1 MDPEAMNH
9 EVWPEP
15 PTIEVT
21 DTATSSCV
29 TCLRDL
35 SEHRIECPE
44 HELLALFWP
53 PNSPDFESNGIHTLG
68 MERDFLR
75 LAIEYLYLSVDEQQ
89 LQLYPHHRTLYLPKP
104 TVHATASLY
113 PETWNPWPSFTSA
126 WVTRTTPASYHW
138 GLRFPRSRT
147 SVTLTQP
154 LPPVPSAFPVAG
166 ETPVP
171 PPHALDRAGCRAGW
185 RALRDLLQAEL
196 AGRGRSAATLRAV
209 ADLFDRV
216 RALSL
221 SPEDTMW
228 CVITDVR
235 NAAAREDAASEV
247 AGRNLSGVVRVLEA
261 GCWGPD
267 EEDDDHGIGGSGDGG
282 DASGAGELAG
292 RRRRREE
299 ASAREE
305 VEDEVYVW
313 SSRPDIAE
321 ACHHEFQRC
330 HAYGNETPVTPLMIP
345 SGQTVLS
352 VRWRLSG
359 EVA

>member
-1 MDPEAMNH
+1 MDLEAINH
-9 EVWPEP
+9 ELWPES

-21 DTATSSCV
+21 DAATSSCV

-53 PNSPDFESNGIHTLG
+53 PNSPDFERNGVHTLG

-75 LAIEYLYLSVDEQQ
+75 LAIEYLYLSADEQQ
-89 LQLYPHHRTLYLPKP
+89 LPLYPHHRTLYLPKP
-104 TVHATASLY
+104 ATHATASLY

-126 WVTRTTPASYHW
+126 WATRTTPASDHW
-138 GLRFPRSRT
+138 GFRFPRSQTTTR
-147 SVTLTQP
+147 
-154 LPPVPSAFPVAG
+154 A
-166 ETPVP
+166 P
-171 PPHALDRAGCRAGW
+171 PPHALDRATCRAGW
-185 RALRDLLQAEL
+185 CALRDLLQAEL

-209 ADLFDRV
+209 ADVFDRV

-228 CVITDVR
+228 CVIADVR
-235 NAAAREDAASEV
+235 SAAAREDAASEL
-247 AGRNLSGVVRVLEA
+247 AGQNLSGVVRVLEV
-261 GCWGPD
+261 GCWGSD
-267 EEDDDHGIGGSGDGG
+267 EEDDDHGVGGSGDGG
-282 DASGAGELAG
+282 DDSVAGWLGG
-292 RRRRREE
+292 RRRREKVPT
-299 ASAREE
+299 REE

-313 SSRPDIAE
+313 SSRPDIVE
-321 ACHHEFQRC
+321 ACHHEFQRRRT
-330 HAYGNETPVTPLMIP
+330 YGNETPVTPLMIP

-359 EVA
+359 

>member
-1 MDPEAMNH
+1 MDLEAMNH

-29 TCLRDL
+29 TCLRAL
-35 SEHRIECPE
+35 SEHCIECPE

-53 PNSPDFESNGIHTLG
+53 PNNPDFESNGIHTLG

-75 LAIEYLYLSVDEQQ
+75 LAIEYLYLSADEQQ
-89 LQLYPHHRTLYLPKP
+89 LPLYPHHRTLCLPKP
-104 TVHATASLY
+104 TAHATASLY
-113 PETWNPWPSFTSA
+113 PEPWNPWPSFTSA
-126 WVTRTTPASYHW
+126 WATRTTPASHHW
-138 GLRFPRSRT
+138 GFRFPRTQT
-147 SVTLTQP
+147 SVALTQP
-154 LPPVPSAFPVAG
+154 LPPVPSAFPFAA
-166 ETPVP
+166 ETPAP
-171 PPHALDRAGCRAGW
+171 PLHALDRAACRAGW
-185 RALRDLLQAEL
+185 RALRDLLRAEL

-209 ADLFDRV
+209 ADVFDRV
-216 RALSL
+216 RTLSL

-228 CVITDVR
+228 GVIADVR

-247 AGRNLSGVVRVLEA
+247 ASRDLSGVVRVLEV
-261 GCWGPD
+261 GCWGFD
-267 EEDDDHGIGGSGDGG
+267 KGDDGHGIGGSGDGG
-282 DASGAGELAG
+282 DGSGSGELGA

-299 ASAREE
+299 APAREE

-313 SSRPDIAE
+313 SSRPDIVE

-330 HAYGNETPVTPLMIP
+330 RAYGHETPVTPLTIP

-352 VRWRLSG
+352 VKWRLSG
-359 EVA
+359 